1 MHIARD
7 VESRTRDRGGR
18 ERELAEQLHSYPLMC
33 VDEGCNERTLSH
45 TLIQAVIVQARA
57 RWCNSK
63 IVVVVVVVVLRKKK
77 RGRGDR
83 RAAFIVLERGCL
95 ALQGSERRRSLRKN
109 S

>member
-1 MHIARD
+1 MQIARD

-18 ERELAEQLHSYPLMC
+18 ERILAEQLHGCPLMC
-33 VDEGCNERTLSH
+33 VDEGCNERTLSR

-63 IVVVVVVVVLRKKK
+63 IVVVVLRKKN

-83 RAAFIVLERGCL
+83 RAAFIALERGCL
-95 ALQGSERRRSLRKN
+95 ALQRSERRRSLCKN